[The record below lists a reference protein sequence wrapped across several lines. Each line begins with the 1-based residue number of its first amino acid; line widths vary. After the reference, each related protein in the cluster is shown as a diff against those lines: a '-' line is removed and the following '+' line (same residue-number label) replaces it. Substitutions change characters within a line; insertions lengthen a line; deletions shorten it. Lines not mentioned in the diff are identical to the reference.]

1 MSAFDERREALKRRG
16 KLPEPVRRK
25 EATQA
30 ALDKFKGLPFDWS
43 EDLRDGRG
51 EGGGLA
57 TAVPAA
63 VSALDGAVDL
73 RGRLDEQ
80 EEAAAH
86 QDDVAPGYFQ
96 VEDLEQ
102 RRGQLGEPHQA
113 GEPRQAA
120 DHREAEATQ
129 LGDYAPVSRHP
140 HRV

>member
-1 MSAFDERREALKRRG
+1 MRIS
-16 KLPEPVRRK
+16 
-25 EATQA
+25 
-30 ALDKFKGLPFDWS
+30 DWS
-43 EDLRDGRG
+43 SDVCSSGLGEDLRDGRG

-102 RRGQLGEPHQA
+102 RRGQLGEPHEA
-113 GEPRQAA
+113 GEQTKAA
-120 DHREAEATQ
+120 DQREAAAQPQGETT
-129 LGDYAPVSRHP
+129 GRSRGGKA
-140 HRV
+140 

>member
-1 MSAFDERREALKRRG
+1 MLIS
-16 KLPEPVRRK
+16 
-25 EATQA
+25 
-30 ALDKFKGLPFDWS
+30 DWS
-43 EDLRDGRG
+43 SDVCSSDLRSDHRIEREDDVDGEDLRDGRG

-102 RRGQLGEPHQA
+102 IGRA
-113 GEPRQAA
+113 SC
-120 DHREAEATQ
+120 RE
-129 LGDYAPVSRHP
+129 
-140 HRV
+140 RV